1 MESQLF
7 DKLEAEIKHLALQ
20 ENNLN
25 VLVTYVA
32 GESFDDE
39 DRTMVHNKLMQITST
54 KKHLDEVL
62 VKKKEIYHTQVK
74 IMEERLT
81 NRKMNLEDFSKKSNV
96 FKDFPDVLD
105 FFARKQ
111 SRLNESLASIKAKL
125 VK

>member
-125 VK
+125 VG